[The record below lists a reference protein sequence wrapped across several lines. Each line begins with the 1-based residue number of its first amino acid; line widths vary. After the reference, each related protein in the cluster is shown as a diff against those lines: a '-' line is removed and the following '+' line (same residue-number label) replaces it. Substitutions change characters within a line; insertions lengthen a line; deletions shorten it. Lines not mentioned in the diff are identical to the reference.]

1 VIRQAKALRIISQPR
16 WTREAG
22 IRSDSDRPQATLRRR
37 AALREDGATGFD
49 GKKCGGSYGKGYPL
63 VAALERVA
71 RSLNEHR
78 RDPRQTIQECA
89 DRINQSIAAGGDG
102 GIRTLD
108 RALQPYNGLA
118 NRRLQPLGHISGRNA
133 RRDICPT
140 HPPIASV
147 RRRSLAGLRADCHSV
162 ESDL

>member
-89 DRINQSIAAGGDG
+89 DRINQSIDPGGDG

-118 NRRLQPLGHISGRNA
+118 NRRLQPLGHVSKG
-133 RRDICPT
+133 DK
-140 HPPIASV
+140 
-147 RRRSLAGLRADCHSV
+147 SLVLLVFRVLLQSTK
-162 ESDL
+162 

>member
-49 GKKCGGSYGKGYPL
+49 GKKCGGSYGKVYRL
-63 VAALERVA
+63 VAVEERVA

-78 RDPRQTIQECA
+78 RDPRQTIP
-89 DRINQSIAAGGDG
+89 S
-102 GIRTLD
+102 
-108 RALQPYNGLA
+108 RAK
-118 NRRLQPLGHISGRNA
+118 
-133 RRDICPT
+133 T
-140 HPPIASV
+140 ASKIV
-147 RRRSLAGLRADCHSV
+147 ELTWLSV
-162 ESDL
+162 

>member
-1 VIRQAKALRIISQPR
+1 LGEAAGQLHCLFQGTEERWERDTSSQGAEDHFAATI

-78 RDPRQTIQECA
+78 RDPRQTIPSRAKTASKIVELTWLSVYEL
-89 DRINQSIAAGGDG
+89 RISVTTIRTAPTSRARRSNQSEH
-102 GIRTLD
+102 RCW
-108 RALQPYNGLA
+108 
-118 NRRLQPLGHISGRNA
+118 RR
-133 RRDICPT
+133 RRDSNP
-140 HPPIASV
+140 
-147 RRRSLAGLRADCHSV
+147 R
-162 ESDL
+162 